1 MDINF
6 CILLFYIVLRNVM
19 AFDKEI
25 AILYRFFNLK
35 ISKKAALVENVP
47 MGPKTFFL
55 YIYIYIYI
63 KMYVILNKTTKFSVL
78 NQSGSVLLVPAKYIL
93 EK

>member
-1 MDINF
+1 M
-6 CILLFYIVLRNVM
+6 
-19 AFDKEI
+19 
-25 AILYRFFNLK
+25 
-35 ISKKAALVENVP
+35 
-47 MGPKTFFL
+47 
-55 YIYIYIYI
+55 YI